1 MTGYAGHTV
10 IVERPFHVR
19 ILRQRSGKKRC
30 WVVTRF
36 AVTREFDPSLILQ
49 VFDVLLI
56 ERLAKSIPG
65 RRFPPPRM
73 RLCVRRATAFGRD
86 EHIARNEWGGCGG
99 CVGWRRTDWDE

>member
-1 MTGYAGHTV
+1 MTGYAGHAV

-49 VFDVLLI
+49 VLDVLLI
-56 ERLAKSIPG
+56 ERLAKSIPV
-65 RRFPPPRM
+65 RRLPPLRM
-73 RLCVRRATAFGRD
+73 RICVTSATAFGRN
-86 EHIARNEWGGCGG
+86 EHIARNECAGCGG
-99 CVGWRRTDWDE
+99 CVAGRK